1 MNRVDFEKFYDKTVK
16 VLAEK
21 FIAENQSFG
30 FNDNMIG
37 LYEEYM
43 NQKALLHLV
52 YDKKTKLLD
61 RHKICACM
69 TVAIIKAH
77 LIFSNLQID
86 DGYKLSDASCV
97 NEQLAFLSSWEL
109 LKAFVIVNEE
119 MENTK
124 FELPETFHNSEFEE
138 TVARTL
144 FMANQLN
151 GLATP
156 LVSNMYFLLE
166 RYCKDTECK
175 SE

>member
-1 MNRVDFEKFYDKTVK
+1 MNKVDFKKFYDKTVK
-16 VLAEK
+16 VLAEE
-21 FIAENQSFG
+21 FVNENQGFG
-30 FNDNMIG
+30 FIDNMSG
-37 LYEEYM
+37 LYDEYM
-43 NQKALLHLV
+43 NQKAMLHLV
-52 YDKKTKLLD
+52 YDKNSKLLD

-69 TVAIIKAH
+69 TVAIIKTH

-86 DGYKLSDASCV
+86 DDYKLRDATCV

-119 MENTK
+119 QKKIN
-124 FELPETFHNSEFEE
+124 FDLPKTFHNTEFEE

-166 RYCKDTECK
+166 RYCKDTEDK
-175 SE
+175 R